1 MYDVYMNISLNKS
14 WHEYID
20 IIYYINLDHRNDRN
34 EQFLNEMRKMQVPDD
49 KIVRIS
55 AVNKPDKGALGCG
68 FSHLNT
74 LDMFISSK
82 HQNCIIFED
91 DFMFV
96 QGVDTINHQ
105 FQRLFNQQIPFDI
118 CMLSCREV
126 ELDNTPFDFIHKVI
140 HGHTTS
146 GFILDKRFAS
156 TLFDNFLQCVHLLE
170 QSYEYGTNPEIQY
183 YFNIDQYWCKIQPL
197 HNWYVFFPKLGVQ
210 RESYSDIIKENV
222 NYFV

>member
-1 MYDVYMNISLNKS
+1 
-14 WHEYID
+14 
-20 IIYYINLDHRNDRN
+20 
-34 EQFLNEMRKMQVPDD
+34 
-49 KIVRIS
+49 
-55 AVNKPDKGALGCG
+55 
-68 FSHLNT
+68 
-74 LDMFISSK
+74 MFISSK

-222 NYFV
+222 NYYV